1 MAPAAAQV
9 DNTTRR
15 KWDKDEYA
23 AKAKERERLEDEKEK
38 GKNIRPPPGAIIERK
53 TLSLDTIISATTRRS
68 WRRASAPKRSSTW
81 TQARAWGSGARRP
94 G

>member
-15 KWDKDEYA
+15 KWDKDEFA

-38 GKNIRPPPGAIIERK
+38 GKNIRPPPGAM
-53 TLSLDTIISATTRRS
+53 
-68 WRRASAPKRSSTW
+68 
-81 TQARAWGSGARRP
+81 AREASGAA
-94 G
+94 GGYGCV